1 MDGAFIDNEVLIAA
15 VQHRLPLWMASHRQ
29 HKDKI
34 VKAAMW
40 REVAAAVLPNV
51 NIDDAA
57 ELVQKRWK
65 SLRDKFRRL
74 FVANKKAKSGAGL
87 DDGECITITWPYF
100 QLLCFLK
107 DTMQTRATSGNYV
120 SPASLQSTSSFCCSP
135 GEPVR
140 PASQLQAGRQPPR
153 PDSPT
158 TRIGMNVQELLQDM
172 VQFEDQCLELS
183 EASAH
188 SDDDAFRPP
197 GVVCPNTQERTAPEP
212 AVTDGSA
219 GSTPTQ
225 RRSRKRKN
233 EEELDRITQNVQ
245 DLCET
250 LKKTESRNEHEYFGL
265 CLAKYFEKMPE
276 KRQLELKVKIMQL
289 VMEYVD

>member
-1 MDGAFIDNEVLIAA
+1 MDGAFIDNKILITA

-87 DDGECITITWPYF
+87 DDVKCITITWPYL
-100 QLLCFLK
+100 QLLYFLK
-107 DTMQTRATSGNYV
+107 DTMQTRATSGNYGC
-120 SPASLQSTSSFCCSP
+120 PASLQSTSSLFCCP
-135 GEPVR
+135 GAPVR
-140 PASQLQAGRQPPR
+140 PASQVKAGRQPPR

-158 TRIGMNVQELLQDM
+158 ARI
-172 VQFEDQCLELS
+172 
-183 EASAH
+183 
-188 SDDDAFRPP
+188 
-197 GVVCPNTQERTAPEP
+197 
-212 AVTDGSA
+212 
-219 GSTPTQ
+219 
-225 RRSRKRKN
+225 
-233 EEELDRITQNVQ
+233 
-245 DLCET
+245 
-250 LKKTESRNEHEYFGL
+250 
-265 CLAKYFEKMPE
+265 E

-289 VMEYVD
+289 VIEYVD

>member
-1 MDGAFIDNEVLIAA
+1 MNGAFIDNEILIAA
-15 VQHRLPLWMASHRQ
+15 KQHSLPLWTASHRQ

-40 REVAAAVLPNV
+40 QDVAAAVLPNV
-51 NIDDAA
+51 IIDDAA

-65 SLRDKFRRL
+65 SLRDEFRRL

-87 DDGECITITWPYF
+87 DDVECITITWPYF
-100 QLLCFLK
+100 QLLYFLK

-120 SPASLQSTSSFCCSP
+120 SPASLQSTSSLFCSP

-140 PASQLQAGRQPPR
+140 TASQVQAGRQPPR

-158 TRIGMNVQELLQDM
+158 TRICMNVQELLQDM

-188 SDDDAFRPP
+188 SDDDAFGPP
-197 GVVCPNTQERTAPEP
+197 GVACPYIQERTAPEP
-212 AVTDGSA
+212 AVADGST
-219 GSTPTQ
+219 GDQ
-225 RRSRKRKN
+225 
-233 EEELDRITQNVQ
+233 
-245 DLCET
+245 
-250 LKKTESRNEHEYFGL
+250 HEYFGL

-289 VMEYVD
+289 VMEYGD

>member
-107 DTMQTRATSGNYV
+107 DTMQTRAKG
-120 SPASLQSTSSFCCSP
+120 
-135 GEPVR
+135 

-197 GVVCPNTQERTAPEP
+197 GVVCPNTQERTAPES
-212 AVTDGSA
+212 AVADGSA

-225 RRSRKRKN
+225 RRSRKRK
-233 EEELDRITQNVQ
+233 E
-245 DLCET
+245 
-250 LKKTESRNEHEYFGL
+250 
-265 CLAKYFEKMPE
+265 
-276 KRQLELKVKIMQL
+276 
-289 VMEYVD
+289 

>member
-1 MDGAFIDNEVLIAA
+1 MDGAFIDNKILITA

-87 DDGECITITWPYF
+87 DDVKCITITWPYL
-100 QLLCFLK
+100 QLLYFLK
-107 DTMQTRATSGNYV
+107 DTMQTRA
-120 SPASLQSTSSFCCSP
+120 
-135 GEPVR
+135 
-140 PASQLQAGRQPPR
+140 PASQVKAGRQPPR

-158 TRIGMNVQELLQDM
+158 ARIGMNEQELLQDM

-188 SDDDAFRPP
+188 SDDDVSGPP
-197 GVVCPNTQERTAPEP
+197 GVVCTQERTAREP
-212 AVTDGSA
+212 AVADESA
-219 GSTPTQ
+219 GSTPIQ

-233 EEELDRITQNVQ
+233 EEELDSITENVQ

-250 LKKTESRNEHEYFGL
+250 LKKTES
-265 CLAKYFEKMPE
+265 
-276 KRQLELKVKIMQL
+276 
-289 VMEYVD
+289 

>member
-1 MDGAFIDNEVLIAA
+1 
-15 VQHRLPLWMASHRQ
+15 
-29 HKDKI
+29 
-34 VKAAMW
+34 MW

-51 NIDDAA
+51 NIDDTA

-65 SLRDKFRRL
+65 SLRDEFRRL

-87 DDGECITITWPYF
+87 DDVECITITWPYF
-100 QLLCFLK
+100 QLLYFLK

-120 SPASLQSTSSFCCSP
+120 SPASLQSTSSFFCSP

-140 PASQLQAGRQPPR
+140 PASQVQAGRQPPR

-158 TRIGMNVQELLQDM
+158 TRI
-172 VQFEDQCLELS
+172 
-183 EASAH
+183 
-188 SDDDAFRPP
+188 DDDAFGPP

-212 AVTDGSA
+212 AVADGSA

-225 RRSRKRKN
+225 RKSRKRKN
-233 EEELDRITQNVQ
+233 EEELDSITQNVQ

-250 LKKTESRNEHEYFGL
+250 LKKTESRNEHEYFGQ

>member
-1 MDGAFIDNEVLIAA
+1 MDGAFIDNEILIAA
-15 VQHRLPLWMASHRQ
+15 VQHRLALWMASHRQ
-29 HKDKI
+29 HKNKI

-65 SLRDKFRRL
+65 SLRDKFWRL
-74 FVANKKAKSGAGL
+74 FVSKKSGAGL
-87 DDGECITITWPYF
+87 DDVECITWPYF
-100 QLLCFLK
+100 QLLYFLK
-107 DTMQTRATSGNYV
+107 DTMETRATSGNYI
-120 SPASLQSTSSFCCSP
+120 SPASLQSTSSLFCSP
-135 GEPVR
+135 GAPVR
-140 PASQLQAGRQPPR
+140 PASQVQAARQPPR

-158 TRIGMNVQELLQDM
+158 TSIGMNVQELLQDM

-188 SDDDAFRPP
+188 SDDDASGPSGF
-197 GVVCPNTQERTAPEP
+197 VCPYTQERTAPEP
-212 AVTDGSA
+212 AVADGSA
-219 GSTPTQ
+219 GSTLTQ

-233 EEELDRITQNVQ
+233 EEELDSITQNVQ

-265 CLAKYFEKMPE
+265 CLAKYLEKIPE

>member
-1 MDGAFIDNEVLIAA
+1 MDGAFIDNEILIAA
-15 VQHRLPLWMASHRQ
+15 VQHRLPLWMASHWQ

-34 VKAAMW
+34 VKAVMW

-74 FVANKKAKSGAGL
+74 FVANKKAKSGASL
-87 DDGECITITWPYF
+87 DDVECITIKWPYF
-100 QLLCFLK
+100 QLLYFLK

-120 SPASLQSTSSFCCSP
+120 SPASLQSTSSFFCSP

-140 PASQLQAGRQPPR
+140 PASQVQAGRQPSR

-172 VQFEDQCLELS
+172 V
-183 EASAH
+183 
-188 SDDDAFRPP
+188 
-197 GVVCPNTQERTAPEP
+197 
-212 AVTDGSA
+212 
-219 GSTPTQ
+219 
-225 RRSRKRKN
+225 
-233 EEELDRITQNVQ
+233 
-245 DLCET
+245 
-250 LKKTESRNEHEYFGL
+250 
-265 CLAKYFEKMPE
+265 
-276 KRQLELKVKIMQL
+276 
-289 VMEYVD
+289 